1 MLARVLIN
9 NITNYFQDCDCQSDH
24 GLELG
29 SGSDQEHVCP
39 PQPQSNESQ
48 SESGRSPVDYFENFQ
63 SNLKPIEGKP
73 KKQNFLKLCL

>member
-48 SESGRSPVDYFENFQ
+48 SESGRSPVDYFEHFQ
-63 SNLKPIEGKP
+63 SNLKPIEGKQ
-73 KKQNFLKLCL
+73 K